1 MRFAVA
7 DEDSEAGRELQS
19 PPVQLSRSVK
29 RRLHD
34 AALEASDVLGVAL
47 KVVEQQLRAHL
58 DDGGP
63 PRAMLDGV
71 ERGRLWPEAQ
81 ASA

>member
-1 MRFAVA
+1 MRFTVA
-7 DEDSEAGRELQS
+7 DEDSEAERELQS
-19 PPVQLSRSVK
+19 PPVQLSRTVK
-29 RRLHD
+29 RWLYD
-34 AALEASDVLGVAL
+34 AALEASDVIGVAL
-47 KVVEQQLRAHL
+47 KVIEQQLRAHF

-71 ERGRLWPEAQ
+71 ESGRLWPEAQ